1 MVTVETTF
9 TKDELLRD
17 LSPKAPFVLFGVS
30 WDDYEEVVREL
41 DGSSVQTIYNNGV
54 LKIMSKSPQHEYF
67 IESIKQLVGTLSRIL
82 RQRVLHFGSPTM
94 KQSFIKKGAEPDACF
109 YVSSA
114 DLISGKAN
122 VDVSANVPDIVV
134 EVDIY
139 HSSDDKFEIYSA
151 FGVPEFWLYD
161 GERLSI
167 YRLENG
173 QYSEVSAS
181 GELPYLTNKILTE
194 FLNRSKSEDQ
204 FDLLIEFENQLR
216 KNQI

>member
-17 LSPKAPFVLFGVS
+17 LSPQTPFVLFGVS

-67 IESIKQLVGTLSRIL
+67 IELIKRIIDRVSFTLLKKVIF
-82 RQRVLHFGSPTM
+82 FGSPTM

-109 YVSSA
+109 YVGSA

-139 HSSDDKFEIYSA
+139 HSSVDKFEIFSA

-167 YRLENG
+167 YRLESG
-173 QYSEVSAS
+173 QYSEVLAS
-181 GELPYLTNKILTE
+181 G
-194 FLNRSKSEDQ
+194 
-204 FDLLIEFENQLR
+204 
-216 KNQI
+216 